1 MHTNQVI
8 HGDCLE
14 VMKRL
19 DENSVDSIVTDPPYE
34 LGFMGKSICILYGKY
49 DIMGLCK
56 HFGIKLKK
64 QILAGYGLAQIMV
77 LGMARSALK
86 ERSFIPTDYLTS
98 GLKVKYLR
106 GIKLTT
112 YVESPLVAIQNIWKR
127 SLQKLM
133 SIVEIK
139 QSHILLKLIV

>member
-1 MHTNQVI
+1 MINKILQ
-8 HGDCLE
+8 GDCLIKLKE
-14 VMKRL
+14 L
-19 DENSVDSIVTDPPYE
+19 PENSVDSIVTDPPYE

-64 QILAGYGLAQIMV
+64 QILAGYGLVQIMV
-77 LGMARSALK
+77 LGMVKFVLK
-86 ERSFIPTDYLTS
+86 EKSFIPTGYLTS
-98 GLKVKYLR
+98 GLKVKYQK

-112 YVESPLVAIQNIWKR
+112 YVEFLLVATQNIWKQ

-133 SIVEIK
+133 SIVEIQ
-139 QSHILLKLIV
+139 QSHILLKLTV